1 MIGCDYI
8 KYIININI
16 NKNYTRITFL
26 KKYNKRIF
34 IEYDFIENISINN
47 MKQLCEN
54 IKLNISGI
62 ESTYKQDCKLLFN
75 IQTEDII
82 VRNIE
87 NINIS
92 KKRDI
97 LGIIKYNINQYMPI
111 NLEDYKIRY
120 KILEKNHNT
129 GTVQI
134 VLCPRHIIKLCNDI
148 AQSLDMKAKVLNVNF
163 DILQKLINLGIIDN
177 LDSTTLF
184 IELRD
189 KEFLLNKVENNM
201 VYESY
206 ILPRNMSTLEHIRLI
221 SKNYKNI
228 YYYGDIDIKEDLK
241 ELNINLNSTILN
253 MGNVTLDISKDLNK
267 EVNRYINAIGAII

>member
-1 MIGCDYI
+1 
-8 KYIININI
+8 
-16 NKNYTRITFL
+16 
-26 KKYNKRIF
+26 
-34 IEYDFIENISINN
+34 
-47 MKQLCEN
+47 
-54 IKLNISGI
+54 
-62 ESTYKQDCKLLFN
+62 
-75 IQTEDII
+75 
-82 VRNIE
+82 
-87 NINIS
+87 
-92 KKRDI
+92 
-97 LGIIKYNINQYMPI
+97 
-111 NLEDYKIRY
+111 
-120 KILEKNHNT
+120 
-129 GTVQI
+129 
-134 VLCPRHIIKLCNDI
+134 
-148 AQSLDMKAKVLNVNF
+148 MKAKVLNVNF

>member
-34 IEYDFIENISINN
+34 IVYDFIENISINN

>member
-16 NKNYTRITFL
+16 NNNYTRIILL
-26 KKYNKRIF
+26 KKNNKRIT
-34 IEYDFIENISINN
+34 IEHDFIENISINN

-54 IKLNISGI
+54 IKLNIHSI
-62 ESTYKQDCKLLFN
+62 ENTYKRDCKLLFN

-87 NINIS
+87 DINIS
-92 KKRDI
+92 KKRDV

-134 VLCPRHIIKLCNDI
+134 VLCPIHIIKLCNDI
-148 AQSLDMKAKVLNVNF
+148 AQILDMKAKILNVNF
-163 DILQKLINLGIIDN
+163 DILQKLINLGTITN
-177 LDSTTLF
+177 LDSTNLF

-189 KEFLLNKVENNM
+189 KEFLLNKVINSI

-206 ILPRNMSTLEHIRLI
+206 ILPRNIATLQHIRLI
-221 SKNYKNI
+221 SENYNNI
-228 YYYGDIDIKEDLK
+228 YYYGDSEIKEDIKE
-241 ELNINLNSTILN
+241 LNLNLNSIILN
-253 MGNVTLDISKDLNK
+253 MGKVTLDISKDLNK
-267 EVNRYINAIGAII
+267 DVNRYINAIGIVI

>member
-206 ILPRNMSTLEHIRLI
+206 ILPRNMSTLEHVRLI

-267 EVNRYINAIGAII
+267 EVNRYINAIGAVI